1 MEMGMRN
8 FLIHKT
14 ISLYYG
20 LRRRTGKER
29 ALRVANT
36 AEKIILDI
44 EIFFVI
50 RFLAVGGLALFWTFL
65 VFLNVTSFLK
75 HLRGWIR

>member
-1 MEMGMRN
+1 V
-8 FLIHKT
+8 
-14 ISLYYG
+14 S
-20 LRRRTGKER
+20 
-29 ALRVANT
+29 NT

-44 EIFFVI
+44 EIFFMI

-75 HLRGWIR
+75 HFGGWIRETPQQNAVYKNRRYLNIFNGEIRIIG

>member
-1 MEMGMRN
+1 
-8 FLIHKT
+8 
-14 ISLYYG
+14 
-20 LRRRTGKER
+20 
-29 ALRVANT
+29 VANT
-36 AEKIILDI
+36 VEKIILDI
-44 EIFFVI
+44 EIFFII